1 MKIVLE
7 INGRE
12 MTFSEEEIVAILEKH
27 FSASI
32 TESEQKEA
40 VEEVTE
46 KQKEK
51 ISYEAAE
58 TAQKPTEGK
67 WFEVNPE
74 AINRKL
80 FKIERKDESQERTRQ
95 IILEAFEKVKNNP
108 ERYNKP
114 FKTLISEKKWKVET
128 VIEQIKIENEL
139 GYGMADWVEQ
149 ALEWAQR
156 ISNGE
161 SWKAICNDADTA
173 NWYRLVVWKNGYLR
187 LVGGSCKDNDNYPI
201 SYINHGSNLSNYKFN
216 YAVPLVVL
224 YK

>member
-1 MKIVLE
+1 MKVILKIDGREEIFSNVESISVLE
-7 INGRE
+7 
-12 MTFSEEEIVAILEKH
+12 EKDA
-27 FSASI
+27 FISTA
-32 TESEQKEA
+32 EQKEA

-58 TAQKPTEGK
+58 TVSTPTEGK

-74 AINRKL
+74 DINREL
-80 FKIERKDESQERTRQ
+80 FKRKRKDESQERTRQ
-95 IILEAFEKVKNNP
+95 IILEAFDEVKNNP

-114 FKTLISEKKWKVET
+114 FKTLIPEKTWASKTVAQLKKVA
-128 VIEQIKIENEL
+128 KSH
-139 GYGMADWVEQ
+139 GDHMADWVEQ

-161 SWKAICNDADTA
+161 SWKAICNDTDTA
-173 NWYRLVVWKNGYLR
+173 NWYRLVVWKNGYVW
-187 LVGGSCKDNDNYPI
+187 LVGGSRRGYHDYPVSDTASYNYG
-201 SYINHGSNLSNYKFN
+201 SYGIFN
-216 YAVPLVVL
+216 EAVPLVVL